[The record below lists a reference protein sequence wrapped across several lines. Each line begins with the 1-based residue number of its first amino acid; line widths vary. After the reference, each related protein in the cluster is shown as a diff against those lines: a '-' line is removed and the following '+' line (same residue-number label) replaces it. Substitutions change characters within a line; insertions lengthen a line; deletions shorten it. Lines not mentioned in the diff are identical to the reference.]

1 MLIAVT
7 IVSGG
12 FVAGLDAGLIYNTFP
27 KMGDYWIPPGLL
39 ALDPAWRNV
48 FDNLTTVQ
56 FDHRLLAL
64 ATFTLIAIYWVRAR
78 GMELPRRA
86 RSGANALLVTAVLQV
101 LLGISTV
108 VLAVPTLPAVSHQAT
123 ALLLL
128 TSVLYLL
135 HALRRG

>member
-1 MLIAVT
+1 MLIAIT

-27 KMGDYWIPPGLL
+27 KMGDHWIPPGLL
-39 ALDPAWRNV
+39 ALDPAWRNF

-64 ATFTLIAIYWVRAR
+64 TTFALIAVYWLKAR
-78 GMELPRRA
+78 TAGLPGHA

-128 TSVLYLL
+128 TSALYLL